1 MNSESLTF
9 EDDLEEMM
17 FEAANWLR
25 MAISLDENLPEANF
39 ILGIFYEQGYS
50 VEQNHNTA
58 FSYYEKAALAGHS

>member
-1 MNSESLTF
+1 MEINSESLTF

-50 VEQNHNTA
+50 VE
-58 FSYYEKAALAGHS
+58 